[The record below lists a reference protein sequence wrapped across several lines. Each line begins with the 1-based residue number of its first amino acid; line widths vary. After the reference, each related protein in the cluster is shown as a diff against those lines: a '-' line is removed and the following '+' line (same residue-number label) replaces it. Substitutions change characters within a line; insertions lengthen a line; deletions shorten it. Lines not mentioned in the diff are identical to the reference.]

1 MIGRGAN
8 LNKLRRQAEGK
19 SKAKVPSKTIQPNIM
34 TPSAIVSNQPTVSSG
49 AVILE
54 PMDNTP
60 SLITTPQD
68 LRNVLS
74 PMSPVEIDN
83 INPEPEDPES
93 GRFLASLIA
102 QGAAG
107 FGAGMMGGSSQDIL
121 RATGMFDR
129 MRESDINRQDR
140 LKQSELLRTERLGE
154 KQERL
159 AEIKKREDQAKSL
172 TDPNS
177 EESKRKREVY
187 KSLGF
192 QVPNNLSATDLNDP
206 TVLQTLKG
214 QMEQSRL
221 ASMPRG
227 GIGVGGAG
235 RTREEQP
242 KERKLSQ
249 DERQLLNNSAM
260 AYKALFDLEDA
271 IKRKVPKVT
280 ALGDNDYTFAANRF
294 SEGLGRMQSGGAIG
308 IDEEKKFLKLIP
320 GSFDSEETANKK
332 IKTMKTDLEA
342 RLRSIGYDPKT
353 ILESRSYT
361 DEEISPSEQD
371 QAIKWA
377 NENINSK
384 DETKRLQAEKILRG
398 K

>member
-107 FGAGMMGGSSQDIL
+107 FGAGLMGGSSQDIL

-140 LKQSELLRTERLGE
+140 LGQSELLRTERLGE

-159 AEIKKREDQAKSL
+159 AEIKKREEQAKSL

-177 EESKRKREVY
+177 EESKRIRMVY
-187 KSLGF
+187 ESLGF
-192 QVPNNLSATDLNDP
+192 KVPGNLSAADVKDP
-206 TVLQTLKG
+206 VVLQSLRDKM
-214 QMEQSRL
+214 QEQKL
-221 ASMPRG
+221 AAMPRG
-227 GIGVGGAG
+227 EIGAG
-235 RTREEQP
+235 KVKEEKP
-242 KERKLSQ
+242 KDRKLSQ
-249 DERQLLNNSAM
+249 DERALLNNSAL
-260 AYKALFDLEDA
+260 AYKALFDMEKA
-271 IKRKVPKVT
+271 IKEGKSRST
-280 ALGDNDYTFAANRF
+280 ILGDNEYTYAANRF
-294 SEGLGRMQSGGAIG
+294 VEGIGRMQSGGAIG
-308 IDEEKKFLKLIP
+308 SEEAENFKRLIP
-320 GSFDSEETANKK
+320 GRFDNEK
-332 IKTMKTDLEA
+332 ISKQKIQDMKAELEA
-342 RLRSIGYDPKT
+342 RLKSINFDPKE
-353 ILESRSYT
+353 ILQSRTPSI
-361 DEEISPSEQD
+361 DFSSEE
-371 QAIKWA
+371 
-377 NENINSK
+377 
-384 DETKRLQAEKILRG
+384 
-398 K
+398 